1 MAGDSHRHTKS
12 EGLKRLLRRRS
23 RRTKPHANSGAKVY
37 SWAEYGQVNFTPTGD
52 YSKLS
57 TILGVLAV
65 VGSILIVP
73 ALFFL
78 AGSAEEEGLLP
89 YLGALLGACV
99 TVLVI
104 AVFCLPMIIPTALFA
119 WTYAK
124 LDGSGKKDRER
135 LIAAADKLRSKQA
148 DARDEGTN
156 RAT

>member
-1 MAGDSHRHTKS
+1 M
-12 EGLKRLLRRRS
+12 
-23 RRTKPHANSGAKVY
+23 
-37 SWAEYGQVNFTPTGD
+37 NFTPTGD